1 MSFTAETPID
11 EIASL
16 DNKLL
21 KNLTKIG
28 YTKVNDLLS
37 HYPKRYENR
46 KRFNEF
52 PYEPT
57 ESPICF
63 KGEVIDSSK
72 KFYGRRRFFEALIS
86 DSEGAGINQITLRW
100 FNMVFI
106 HKMIMVGHKVIV
118 YGKVKK
124 SGKRLIIDHPE
135 FEIVEVDNAKSGIH
149 LDRIAPI
156 YPLSSGISQR
166 PLREALFNIV
176 ENLNEDGFPEILPPN
191 DFVEISRIKALRA
204 IHFPASDNELAAAR
218 RALACEEFFILQLNV
233 AYRKA
238 QHNALPGSANCG
250 SGKLLTKLLSSLPF
264 KMTSAQSRCVDEIRS
279 DLALPKPMNRL
290 LQGDVGSGKTL
301 VAVCAI
307 LLAIE
312 AGSEAAL
319 MAPTQILAEQ
329 HHAVLSQ
336 WLEPLGINVGLCTA
350 KKKTGSDL
358 PLFEQNSPS
367 VIVGTHALLYD
378 SSDSKNLGLVV
389 IDEQHKFGVS
399 QRQKLINKGS
409 CPDVLVMTATPIP
422 RTLTLTVYGDL
433 DVSVIDELPPGRGK
447 INTYVRQSKK
457 HLSDSIKFLK
467 TKLSEG
473 RQAYIVYPLIED
485 SEKIKVGSVE
495 GEFQK
500 WSESLSP
507 FKCELLHGRIP
518 PDEKDSIMDRFRDGS
533 IHVLISTTVIE
544 VGVDVPN
551 ATIMYVFDAERFGL
565 AQLHQLRG
573 RIGRGKHNS
582 YCVLMTGKVT
592 DDSKAKLTVLEESSD
607 GFVIAEADLKLRGP
621 GELLGKA
628 QSGIDRLKLG
638 DLITETE
645 LVKQAR
651 ALSSALIKLDP
662 NMEKP
667 ENLHLRT
674 LIMFDNDNDGV
685 VG

>member
-11 EIASL
+11 EIGSL
-16 DNKLL
+16 DKKLL

-28 YTKVNDLLS
+28 YAKVHDLLS
-37 HYPKRYENR
+37 HYPKRHENR
-46 KRFNEF
+46 EQFNEF

-106 HKMIMVGHKVIV
+106 HKIIMVGHKVIV

-135 FEIVEVDNAKSGIH
+135 FEIVDADNTNSGIH
-149 LDRIAPI
+149 LDRITPI

-166 PLREALFNIV
+166 PLREVLFNII
-176 ENLNEDGFPEILPPN
+176 ENLEEGGFPEILPPN
-191 DFVEISRIKALRA
+191 NFVEISRIKALRA
-204 IHFPASDNELAAAR
+204 IHFPASDKELATAR

-238 QHNALPGSANCG
+238 QHNALPGSAHCG
-250 SGKLLTKLLSSLPF
+250 PGKLLSKLLSSLPF
-264 KMTSAQSRCVDEIRS
+264 EMTSAQSRCVDEIRS
-279 DLALPKPMNRL
+279 DLASPKPMNRL

-307 LLAIE
+307 LLAVE

-358 PLFEQNSPS
+358 PLFEQNSPG

-378 SSDSKNLGLVV
+378 SADSKNLGLIV

-447 INTYVRQSKK
+447 INTHVRQSKK
-457 HLSDSIKFLK
+457 HLPDSIKFLK
-467 TKLSEG
+467 TKLREG

-495 GEFQK
+495 GEFQQ
-500 WSESLSP
+500 WSENLSP

-518 PDEKDSIMDRFRDGS
+518 PEEKDSIMDRFRSGS
-533 IHVLISTTVIE
+533 THVLISTTVIE

-582 YCVLMTGKVT
+582 YCVLMAGKVT
-592 DDSKAKLTVLEESSD
+592 NDSKAKLKALEESSD

-645 LVKQAR
+645 LVKQTR
-651 ALSSALIKLDP
+651 SLSSALIKLDP
-662 NMEKP
+662 NIENP
-667 ENLHLRT
+667 ENIHLRT
-674 LIMFDNDNDGV
+674 LIMYDDDNDGV
-685 VG
+685 VA

>member
-16 DNKLL
+16 DKKLL

-28 YTKVNDLLS
+28 YKSVNDLLS

-46 KRFNEF
+46 KQFNEF

-63 KGEVIDSSK
+63 RGEVIDSSR

-86 DSEGAGINQITLRW
+86 DSDGAGINQITLRW

-106 HKMIMVGHKVIV
+106 HKMIMVGQNVVV

-135 FEIVEVDNAKSGIH
+135 FEIVDASNTNASIH
-149 LDRIAPI
+149 LGRITPI

-176 ENLNEDGFPEILPPN
+176 ENLEETGFPKILPPN
-191 DFVEISRIKALRA
+191 NLVDIPRIKAIRA
-204 IHFPASDNELAAAR
+204 IHFPSSENEMAEAR
-218 RALACEEFFILQLNV
+218 RALACEEFFVLQLNV

-238 QHNALPGSANCG
+238 QHNALPGSPNCG
-250 SGKLLTKLLSSLPF
+250 SGKLLSKLLSSLPF
-264 KMTSAQSRCVDEIRS
+264 EMTDAQSRCVDEIRS
-279 DLALPKPMNRL
+279 DLASTKPMNRL

-307 LLAIE
+307 LLALE
-312 AGSEAAL
+312 SGSEAAL

-358 PLFEQNSPS
+358 PLFDQNSPR

-378 SSDSKNLGLVV
+378 SSNSENLGLVI
-389 IDEQHKFGVS
+389 IDEQHKFGVN

-447 INTYVRQSKK
+447 IKTYVRQSKK
-457 HLSDSIKFLK
+457 HLSDSVAFLK
-467 TKLSEG
+467 TKLQEG

-495 GEFQK
+495 GEFEK
-500 WSESLSP
+500 WSENLSP
-507 FKCELLHGRIP
+507 FKCELLHGRIS
-518 PDEKDSIMDRFRDGS
+518 PDEKDSIMDRFRVGDTS
-533 IHVLISTTVIE
+533 VLISTTVIE

-551 ATIMYVFDAERFGL
+551 ATLMYVFDAERFGL

-573 RIGRGKHNS
+573 RIGRGQHNS
-582 YCVLMTGKVT
+582 YCVLMTGKLT
-592 DDSKAKLTVLEESSD
+592 SEAKEKLKVLEQSSD

-645 LVKQAR
+645 LVREAR
-651 ALSSALIKLDP
+651 SLSSSLIESDP
-662 NMEKP
+662 NLNNP
-667 ENLHLRT
+667 ENLYLKS
-674 LIMFDNDNDGV
+674 LIMFDGDNDGV
-685 VG
+685 VA